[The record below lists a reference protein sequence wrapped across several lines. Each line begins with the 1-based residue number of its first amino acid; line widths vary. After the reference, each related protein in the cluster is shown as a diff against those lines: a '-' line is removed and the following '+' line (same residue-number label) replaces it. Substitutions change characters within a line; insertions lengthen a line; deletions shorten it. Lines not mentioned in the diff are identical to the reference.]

1 MVLNRF
7 FYFKLFLLLKI
18 YFYSKL
24 IFGVTGTYIN
34 ILRLNLIR
42 KASAFKFFKYCNLLQ
57 VFGLTKLYKIFKV
70 LFTLS
75 LEIFINLIKIKN
87 KNSLRKFNSFIIWC
101 NKKNNVNT
109 GLNIM
114 PCWIKI
120 KYVDGGLILK
130 MSFQGF
136 SKVISFSFSFNL
148 IVTILLFKFIYL
160 FKNFFILTVFK
171 YNFLLLFF

>member
-24 IFGVTGTYIN
+24 IFGVTDTNIN

-87 KNSLRKFNSFIIWC
+87 KNSLRKFNSFIVWC

-109 GLNIM
+109 GLNITS
-114 PCWIKI
+114 CWIKI
-120 KYVDGGLILK
+120 KYVNGGLIFK